1 MSEKSKVT
9 IADDTIDEQTKMRMV
24 LARGNSCDDEDKY
37 DSFTEEKKSKVYP
50 TLAPKKR
57 ESHEK
62 FLKRARK
69 LDKKRRKA
77 VDETIRNDGIGKRT
91 QKAINKA
98 DFIRKD
104 FFAISASLC
113 YLVALIIFIF
123 PVFEGVSH
131 FTGIIAIVGGGLG
144 LISRR
149 SRNFKEIA
157 IIHIVAIIVGIV
169 TYTVFGRDNLDLIL
183 EGLSLLL

>member
-1 MSEKSKVT
+1 
-9 IADDTIDEQTKMRMV
+9 
-24 LARGNSCDDEDKY
+24 
-37 DSFTEEKKSKVYP
+37 
-50 TLAPKKR
+50 PKKR

-113 YLVALIIFIF
+113 YLVVLIMLFLFALASCDILHIA
-123 PVFEGVSH
+123 
-131 FTGIIAIVGGGLG
+131 GIVAAVGGVLG
-144 LISRR
+144 LFSRR
-149 SRNFKEIA
+149 SRNFLEIA
-157 IIHIVAIIVGIV
+157 LTHILAIFMGIV
-169 TYTVFGRDNLDLIL
+169 TYTVFGRDNIDLIL
-183 EGLSLLL
+183 EFLSMI